1 MRKILQRN
9 EKVELNSF
17 IEIFYPRSGMA
28 GSRAGGGKD

>member
-17 IEIFYPRSGMA
+17 IEEFVKMYKKA
-28 GSRAGGGKD
+28 LNK

>member
-17 IEIFYPRSGMA
+17 IEEFVKMYKEILN
-28 GSRAGGGKD
+28 K